1 MRITLALATL
11 SIGATSAAAQA
22 FPPGSYQGSCTQ
34 VHWAGTTLVA
44 ECRRHDSRTTGTGL
58 PNASRCT
65 GDIANN
71 DGQLICSHGASPPP
85 AATPD
90 CHVARH
96 RRRQAMARLPDP
108 VLFLVTHHR
117 QAMAPMTNI
126 AHVARSYGIA
136 SRTCAIACNLRR
148 GDRSASTSKIAC
160 TKRTRIASASA
171 ASGRLAAQ
179 VFCLPGLLA
188 PRRSDRSG
196 FVNRCRL
203 LRAVAAPHG
212 HQELRLAP

>member
-85 AATPD
+85 AATPEPPRGPAPSPPGYGAPPGPGPVPGNPPPPGYGTND
-90 CHVARH
+90 EHRARCEELWH
-96 RRRQAMARLPDP
+96 REQDLRDRLQSAPWGPEREHIEDR
-108 VLFLVTHHR
+108 VHETHE
-117 QAMAPMTNI
+117 
-126 AHVARSYGIA
+126 
-136 SRTCAIACNLRR
+136 
-148 GDRSASTSKIAC
+148 DRE
-160 TKRTRIASASA
+160 
-171 ASGRLAAQ
+171 RLG
-179 VFCLPGLLA
+179 CE
-188 PRRSDRSG
+188 R
-196 FVNRCRL
+196 
-203 LRAVAAPHG
+203 
-212 HQELRLAP
+212 